1 MPTILVGYPAGKIG
15 SCQAFFLKK
24 IWLITKIWYNKE
36 YNDKKTNQNS
46 DTIDIHHVTFNG
58 NKYNDVIID
67 SKSGSGAG
75 ARG

>member
-1 MPTILVGYPAGKIG
+1 MH
-15 SCQAFFLKK
+15 
-24 IWLITKIWYNKE
+24 
-36 YNDKKTNQNS
+36 KKTNQNS

-75 ARG
+75 ART